1 MGSKLMEEMDIAID
15 LSSITPRYTSD
26 MQNWI
31 GSERA
36 SAMYKQSQPG
46 CVAGI
51 TTEFLPDSDA
61 GQYQQPPLASSVE
74 YT

>member
-1 MGSKLMEEMDIAID
+1 
-15 LSSITPRYTSD
+15 

-61 GQYQQPPLASSVE
+61 GQDQQPPLASSVE